1 MGLVSEQLKNLASN
15 FEEDKAKKP
24 RRKEAKQISFRV
36 SDDEYLKLKQSA
48 ETLNMSVPAFVKS
61 KAQGSRLVTPKIDVE
76 TRKNIVRDLNS
87 MGTNIN
93 QIAKWFNSNHEKA
106 MNLSEAK
113 YDDLLLQIKG
123 FKEELNEVWQRL
135 N

>member
-1 MGLVSEQLKNLASN
+1 MGLVSEQIKKMASD

-61 KAQGSRLVTPKIDVE
+61 KAQGSRLATPKIDVE

-93 QIAKWFNSNHEKA
+93 QIAKWFNSNHEMA